1 MKSPPDDTHLSPMPD
16 AAPPNPSPGTQDER
30 AGARQIAGA
39 VALAA
44 VGFVAVAGLLHAAI
58 RDPLHLH
65 ADVRSEK
72 LLMLDRLQGTVYSAV
87 FGSSHIH
94 NGFDPRVFD
103 RETAGSPAQTHT
115 VNLAIEGGSQ
125 AEQRVMALEFL
136 RHLTPPPK
144 GDACL
149 VILELNAGANFQSM
163 HLVHPR
169 SINVYDW
176 PTARFVSHLTDV
188 HMSLSQRV
196 GRTGFAM
203 AAFALHAMNVGMLS
217 NRIFAPPID
226 QATYDDQTANDQRG
240 QKLEQ
245 RDAKNEASILKEIAG
260 EPAHPGTEQGDLTPG
275 NSELIAELA
284 AASPQPG
291 ISFVYFVYPKIS
303 DLRSAPEYPDHIRVG
318 DREVPIL
325 NLARPDLYPA
335 LYDPKLWHDDA
346 HLDEAG
352 AKAATAEFAGQLKG
366 WYAAHGAPP
375 ACTAAP
381 ARSGA

>member
-1 MKSPPDDTHLSPMPD
+1 MPD
-16 AAPPNPSPGTQDER
+16 FARYNVTSEAPART
-30 AGARQIAGA
+30 GARQIA
-39 VALAA
+39 VALALA
-44 VGFVAVAGLLHAAI
+44 AAGFVAMAALLHAAI

-87 FGSSHIH
+87 FGSSHVH

-103 RETAGSPAQTHT
+103 RDTAGSPAQTHT

-136 RHLTPPPK
+136 RHLTPPPN
-144 GDACL
+144 GDRCL
-149 VILELNAGANFQSM
+149 VMLELNAGANFMSV

-176 PTARFVSHLTDV
+176 PTTRFVTKLTDPE
-188 HMSLSQRV
+188 MSLRQRA
-196 GRTGFAM
+196 GRTAFAL
-203 AAFALHAMNVGMLS
+203 AAFALHSMNVGMLS
-217 NRIFAPPID
+217 SLVFAPPID
-226 QATYDDQTANDQRG
+226 QAIYDDQTVNDQRG

-245 RDAKNEASILKEIAG
+245 MDAGNEGSIRKEISG
-260 EPAHPGTEQGDLTPG
+260 EPASPDTEQGELTPG

-284 AASPQPG
+284 ARSPEPG
-291 ISFVYFVYPKIS
+291 LSFVYFVYPKIS
-303 DLRSAPEYPDHIRVG
+303 DLDSTPEYPDHLTVDGRV
-318 DREVPIL
+318 VPIV
-325 NLARPDLYPA
+325 NLAQPNRYPQ

-352 AKAATAEFAGQLKG
+352 ARLATALFAAQLKS
-366 WYAAHGAPP
+366 WYAVHGAPS
-375 ACTAAP
+375 ACVARG
-381 ARSGA
+381 RSGGA

>member
-1 MKSPPDDTHLSPMPD
+1 MLDSLSTP
-16 AAPPNPSPGTQDER
+16 APAPEPRPHAS
-30 AGARQIAGA
+30 ALVKA

-44 VGFVAVAGLLHAAI
+44 LGFVAMCTLLHAAI

-72 LLMLDRLQGTVYSAV
+72 LLMLDRMQGTVYSAA
-87 FGSSHIH
+87 FGSSHVH

-103 RETAGSPAQTHT
+103 RATAGTPAETRT
-115 VNLAIEGGSQ
+115 VNLGIEGGSQ

-136 RHLTPPPK
+136 RHLTPPPPQ
-144 GDACL
+144 DRCL
-149 VILELNAGANFQSM
+149 IMLELNAGANFQSV

-169 SINVYDW
+169 AINVYDW
-176 PTARFVSHLTDV
+176 PTARFVTHLTDA
-188 HMSLSQRV
+188 HMSLTQRA
-196 GRTGFAM
+196 GRTGFAL
-203 AAFALHAMNVGMLS
+203 AAFALHGMNVGMLS

-226 QATYDDQTANDQRG
+226 QATYDDQTRNDQRG
-240 QKLEQ
+240 QMLEQ
-245 RDAKNEASILKEIAG
+245 VDSKNEAFVEHELAG
-260 EPAHPGTEQGDLTPG
+260 EPAHPADEPGDLTPG

-284 AASPQPG
+284 AASPEPG

-303 DLRSAPEYPDHIRVG
+303 DLRSAPVYPDHLTVG
-318 DREVPIL
+318 TRQVPIL

-352 AKAATAEFAGQLKG
+352 AAAATTVFAQQLKQ
-366 WYAAHGAPP
+366 WYSVHGAPP
-375 ACTAAP
+375 ACTGAP
-381 ARSGA
+381 PKGA